1 MATNEELIKKMY
13 DSQLASTTERMNAD
27 KASADAELDRQQKA
41 ATKQTDTNMIRTAVE
56 SEKAAKSQAELNN
69 AYGLTSG
76 TRAQQRLAQE
86 NQLQADLTA
95 LRTQQQETDADIER
109 QRSVLA
115 QEFAAAI
122 RQAQA
127 ENELGKAQAL
137 YAEAQNAEA
146 RLLAQQAS
154 AASGQYDLEAAE
166 LMAENGDYSRL
177 AAIYGLSADE
187 LALLNGETGK
197 KPDSEKSGDE
207 PEYEGAESGYSAE
220 DFARGVIER
229 AKALLGIKD
238 ATSSKTPTETYPVD
252 SSSVL
257 ALGYGPITA
266 DALAELVA
274 SGEVEEYVE
283 NGYTKFRKKSAGTPS
298 LDGVYGVPTPVDIA
312 PKTWYDELVSEFKQ
326 KAKQKA
332 RDSE

>member
-41 ATKQTDTNMIRTAVE
+41 AQKQTDTNLIRTAVE

-137 YAEAQNAEA
+137 YEEAQNAEA

-207 PEYEGAESGYSAE
+207 PEYEGAESGYSA
-220 DFARGVIER
+220 
-229 AKALLGIKD
+229 
-238 ATSSKTPTETYPVD
+238 KTPTETYPVD